1 MGDKKGGYLL
11 SIISSSLIWN
21 CSVCCCSLSFCAFSE
36 LSDLFDSDDFLA
48 AAFLACCSFSFVSF
62 SFCSCAF
69 FCCAC
74 CDSTIA
80 FVIVVAHQS
89 SGSTRQRNGYS
100 CLNKDVE
107 PHVYETRNRKKRY
120 SFLNGGR
127 YLWETMPVTISFRNY
142 LPGNVMSSSKQ
153 EEIAMD
159 CASVSY
165 I

>member
-1 MGDKKGGYLL
+1 MSNLRLIKSRCWWCALTI
-11 SIISSSLIWN
+11 SIWPWHNEPI
-21 CSVCCCSLSFCAFSE
+21 
-36 LSDLFDSDDFLA
+36 LA
-48 AAFLACCSFSFVSF
+48 EHNKLEHWGFFNPMPNLATAWSMVWQESIHSK
-62 SFCSCAF
+62 
-69 FCCAC
+69 
-74 CDSTIA
+74 IA
-80 FVIVVAHQS
+80 VVIVVAHQS

-120 SFLNGGR
+120 SLLNGGR